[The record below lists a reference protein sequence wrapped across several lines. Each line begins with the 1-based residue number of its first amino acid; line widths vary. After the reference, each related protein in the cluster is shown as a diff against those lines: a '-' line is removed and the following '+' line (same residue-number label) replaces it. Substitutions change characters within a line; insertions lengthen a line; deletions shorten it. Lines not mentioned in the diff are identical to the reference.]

1 MMGIVG
7 QEGYPHGT
15 EENLTEKVLDWIQ
28 LQIKS
33 EEPVYILQCS
43 QTSYRKVSA
52 RIIPLS

>member
-1 MMGIVG
+1 MGIVG